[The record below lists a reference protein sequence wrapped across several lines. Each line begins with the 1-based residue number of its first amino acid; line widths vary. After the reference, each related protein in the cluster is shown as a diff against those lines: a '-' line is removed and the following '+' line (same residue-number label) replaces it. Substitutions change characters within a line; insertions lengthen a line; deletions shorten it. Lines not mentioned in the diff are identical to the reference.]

1 MIGKYVIITNPERKL
16 YRRRCK
22 VIDYVEGLDVDK
34 WQVYSEG
41 LEETEYVYNADFE
54 ESKY

>member
-22 VIDYVEGLDVDK
+22 VIDYVEGLGVDK

-41 LEETEYVYNADFE
+41 LDETEYVYNADFE